1 MEMQI
6 SVQHLLLSPLRSV
19 MSSHCLPRG
28 RKLIMLT
35 ITSILSL
42 TSSISL
48 APTIHPSSTTLIL
61 PTNQFDSGLFS
72 TEESHKVSY
81 SVSCLCYL
89 TSNIVLSLLQLLD
102 ESSSLLADFN
112 KLLLGCGTRPSDV
125 LLSAGVFPSNHL
137 KTRLTTFRDILRNS
151 AAAFLQAQRDIE
163 TTKRC
168 HVAVVNIAHLRAIL
182 DSALE
187 KRDEMDRVLGALFEK
202 TKICQ
207 AG

>member
-1 MEMQI
+1 MEMQN

-81 SVSCLCYL
+81 SVSYLCYL

-125 LLSAGVFPSNHL
+125 LLSAGVFPSDHL

-163 TTKRC
+163 TT
-168 HVAVVNIAHLRAIL
+168 IHLRAIL